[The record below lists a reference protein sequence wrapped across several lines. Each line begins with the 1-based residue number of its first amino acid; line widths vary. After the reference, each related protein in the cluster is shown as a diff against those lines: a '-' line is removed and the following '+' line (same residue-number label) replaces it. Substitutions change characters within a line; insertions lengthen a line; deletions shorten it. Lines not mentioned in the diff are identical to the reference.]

1 MTRSLGLG
9 AWQDKTPPEQV
20 QFRRGF
26 CECRLEAEGVV
37 QAVTSSL
44 TRCLDRVESR
54 AGHEGRAG
62 RGCGVLT
69 RIWWAPVRGVAPVG
83 VALLKDP
90 PAVVAG
96 GSLYVARVFPSQHAG
111 TYVY

>member
-1 MTRSLGLG
+1 MICSLGLG

-37 QAVTSSL
+37 QAVISSL
-44 TRCLDRVESR
+44 TRCFDRVESG
-54 AGHEGRAG
+54 AGHEGCAG

-69 RIWWAPVRGVAPVG
+69 PIGWAPARGVSTGRVG
-83 VALLKDP
+83 
-90 PAVVAG
+90 
-96 GSLYVARVFPSQHAG
+96 
-111 TYVY
+111 